1 MQSKKGGLSKEEIQ
15 TMKEYMEEVRLGGI
29 TGEKVV
35 LKKIDEMPEPDR
47 SMARKIHDIV
57 KKNAPGLVPRLWYGM
72 PAYANKEGVVCF
84 FQPASKFKARYAT
97 LGFTDKAN
105 FDEGNMWPTSFA
117 LVSIT
122 KDEEKKITSLVKK
135 SVG

>member
-1 MQSKKGGLSKEEIQ
+1 MQDKKEKMSKEEIQ
-15 TMKEYMEEVRLGGI
+15 AMKEYMEEIRSGG
-29 TGEKVV
+29 TKGEDVV
-35 LKKIDEMPEPDR
+35 LKKINEMPEPDM

-57 KKNAPGLVPRLWYGM
+57 KKNTPGLVPRLWYGM
-72 PAYANKEGVVCF
+72 PAYENKGKVVCF
-84 FQPASKFKARYAT
+84 FQPASKFKTRYAT

-105 FDEGNMWPTSFA
+105 LDEGNMWPTSFA

-122 KDEEKKITSLVKK
+122 KDEEKRIAFLVKK